1 MPTSSRWK
9 PFAKTE
15 MSATCTDTEGDRA
28 ADRRIDA
35 NSIATR
41 VINTALAIHRR
52 IGPGRLAL
60 AYAEL
65 LVDTL
70 GGDGLTVE
78 PAEFIAVR
86 LGGSRF
92 NSCLRPPLI
101 VGGAIL
107 VAPKCLA
114 SLSHIDRKQ
123 MLTYLKLS
131 NLSCGLVINFGGQDL
146 SGNIERIENQLSTR
160 LTLRD
165 P

>member
-1 MPTSSRWK
+1 
-9 PFAKTE
+9 
-15 MSATCTDTEGDRA
+15 MSATCTHTEGDRA
-28 ADRRIDA
+28 VGCHIDA

-41 VINTALAIHRR
+41 VIKTALAIHRR
-52 IGPGRLAL
+52 IGPGRPAL
-60 AYAEL
+60 SYAES

-70 GGDGLTVE
+70 GADGLTVE
-78 PAEFIAVR
+78 RAEFIAVR

-107 VAPKCLA
+107 VEPKCLA